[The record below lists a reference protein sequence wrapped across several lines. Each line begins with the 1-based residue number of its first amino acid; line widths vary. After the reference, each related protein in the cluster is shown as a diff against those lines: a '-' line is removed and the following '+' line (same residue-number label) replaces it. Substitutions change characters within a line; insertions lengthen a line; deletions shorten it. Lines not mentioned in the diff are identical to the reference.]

1 MTEFGDKGD
10 GITRRDFLDGVAITA
25 AGLAAAAAAPHLSGA
40 EALASSRGHGPRPLP
55 PGYYPP
61 TETGLKGQSDEFV
74 RDIMRIDG
82 PPNQRD
88 VHSTRGGP
96 GIHVR
101 HIRDSDETY
110 DCVIVGAGASGLAAA
125 KYYRDRFG
133 EDARILLLDPLPDF
147 GGHSARN
154 EFHVGP
160 TTFLKNGGTV
170 NLDTVTSWNQTTG
183 GLQDIPG
190 SYGQPSVDMLE
201 YLGVDAFDF
210 PEASNPPIPSSYGL
224 RAMALFP
231 AKDWG
236 ADTLIPNKTNA
247 VSWHDWLATTPWSP
261 EARAGI
267 ERIQEDAQD
276 WIALKHGPKTDAETK
291 AILSRL
297 TQKRY
302 YMDYIGVPEQAIRQ
316 YQRNGHG
323 LLGAGAQA
331 VSAADMWALGS
342 PGFDGLVGGEGLAF
356 TPFPGI
362 GRTPQMGLQEGAEDS
377 PSPTWP
383 DGNSSLLRLLVGRLI
398 PGAVSDVGGAPP
410 NMENVVNAVTDYSQ
424 LDKRGNTVRIRLNS
438 LVFRVKPGES
448 KHRHGDRRKR
458 LAEVDYLIDG
468 ERHGRRVRAN
478 HVVMA
483 CWNRVT
489 AHVLDDLPRSQ
500 VRDLCYARKTPLI
513 YGRAALTNWRAFA
526 DAKITS
532 VSPRGNSLFWDT
544 TSLQAG
550 VSFGSVYGPTPNTPD
565 QPAMLNFTV
574 VPTDH
579 DATPQLAAYEG
590 GRKRLLQMSF
600 RDLERALIDV
610 LDRSVN
616 KSGGDFEPQRDMH
629 SIMINR
635 WNYGY
640 AHELTSVW
648 DPSLY
653 GPWANQPQVRGRRP
667 VKNVSIANSDS
678 AAFAYTHSAI
688 NEGYRAVQDLPG

>member
-25 AGLAAAAAAPHLSGA
+25 GGLAAAAAAPHLSGA
-40 EALASSRGHGPRPLP
+40 EALAASRGHGPQPLP
-55 PGYYPP
+55 PGYFPP
-61 TETGLKGQSDEFV
+61 TVTGLKGQPDHVVE
-74 RDIMRIDG
+74 DIMRIDG

-88 VHSTRGGP
+88 VHSTKGGP

-101 HIRDSDETY
+101 HVRDSDETY

-133 EDARILLLDPLPDF
+133 EDSRILLLDPLPDF
-147 GGHSARN
+147 GGHSHRN

-170 NLDTVTSWNQTTG
+170 NLDSTGRWNETTG
-183 GLQDIPG
+183 GQMDIPG
-190 SYGQPSVDMLE
+190 SYGQPAVDMLD
-201 YLGVDAFDF
+201 YLGVEPDTF
-210 PEASNPPIPSSYGL
+210 PEISSANLGL
-224 RAMALFP
+224 RTMLLFP

-236 ADTLIPNKTNA
+236 KDSVVPNKTNSL
-247 VSWHDWLATTPWSP
+247 SWTEWLATTPWSP
-261 EARAGI
+261 EAQAAI
-267 ERIQEDAQD
+267 VRIQEGTTD
-276 WIALKHGPKTDAETK
+276 WIEAKHGEKTDQQKK

-302 YMDYIGVPEQAIRQ
+302 YMDYIGSPEKAILQ

-331 VSAADMWALGS
+331 VSAGDMWALS
-342 PGFDGLVGGEGLAF
+342 APGFQGLDLGNE
-356 TPFPGI
+356 PFPGI
-362 GRTPQMGLQEGAEDS
+362 GRTPQFVLLEDEEES

-383 DGNSSLLRLLVGRLI
+383 DGNSSLLRLLVDRLI
-398 PGAVSDVGGAPP
+398 PGAVSHPGGATPT
-410 NMENVVNAVTDYSQ
+410 MENVVNAVTDYSK
-424 LDKRGNTVRIRLNS
+424 LDRHGNKVRIRLHS
-438 LVFRVKPGES
+438 LVFRVEPAS
-448 KHRHGDRRKR
+448 KRER

-468 ERHGRRVRAN
+468 EKSGRRVRAK

-489 AHVLDDLPRSQ
+489 AHVLEDLPRQQ
-500 VRDLCYARKTPLI
+500 VKDLCYARKVPLI
-513 YGRAALTNWRAFA
+513 YGRAALNNWQAFK
-526 DAKITS
+526 DANIGS
-532 VSPRGNSLFWDT
+532 ISPRGNSLFWDS
-544 TSLQAG
+544 TSIQAG
-550 VSFGSVYGPTPNTPD
+550 HTFGSVYGPTPVTPD
-565 QPAMLNFTV
+565 QPAVLNFTV

-579 DATPQLAAYEG
+579 NATPQLAAYEG
-590 GRKRLLQMSF
+590 GRKKLLQMSF
-600 RDLERALIDV
+600 RDLEKALVDVID
-610 LDRSVN
+610 RTVN
-616 KSGGDFEPQRDMH
+616 KSGGDFEPQRDLH
-629 SIMINR
+629 SIMVNR

-640 AHELTSVW
+640 AHEMTSVW

-653 GPWANQPQVRGRRP
+653 GPWANQPQVRGRKP
-667 VKNVSIANSDS
+667 LKNVSIANSDS

>member
-1 MTEFGDKGD
+1 MTEFGDKDD

-25 AGLAAAAAAPHLSGA
+25 AGLAAAAAAPHLTGA
-40 EALASSRGHGPRPLP
+40 EALASSRGHSPSPLP
-55 PGYYPP
+55 RGYYPP
-61 TETGLKGQSDEFV
+61 TRTGLKGQSDELV

-88 VHSTRGGP
+88 VHSTKGGP

-101 HIRDSDETY
+101 RVVDSDETY

-133 EDARILLLDPLPDF
+133 EDSKILLLDPLPDY
-147 GGHSARN
+147 GGHSTRN

-170 NLDTVTSWNQTTG
+170 NLDSVATWNQPTG
-183 GLQDIPG
+183 GLMDIPG
-190 SYGQPSVDMLE
+190 SYGQPSVDLLA
-201 YLGVDAFDF
+201 YLGVEPDTF
-210 PEASNPPIPSSYGL
+210 PAGGSASLGL
-224 RAMALFP
+224 RTMQLFP
-231 AKDWG
+231 ARDWG
-236 ADTLIPNKTNA
+236 TETLLPPRGSLT
-247 VSWHDWLATTPWSP
+247 WTQYLAQTPLSP
-261 EARAGI
+261 AAQAALV
-267 ERIQEDAQD
+267 RIMEDDETKD
-276 WIALKHGPKTDAETK
+276 WIALKGGPTGDQEKK
-291 AILSRL
+291 ALLSRI
-297 TQKRY
+297 TQKQY
-302 YMDYIGVPEQAIRQ
+302 YMRYLDAPEQATVWH
-316 YQRNGHG
+316 QRVGHG

-331 VSAADMWALGS
+331 VSAGDMWALGS
-342 PGFDGLVGGEGLAF
+342 IPGFAGLGLNGDA
-356 TPFPGI
+356 FPGI
-362 GRTPQMGLQEGAEDS
+362 GRTPQFGLTETGE
-377 PSPTWP
+377 SPTWP
-383 DGNSSLLRLLVGRLI
+383 DGNSSLLRLLVERLI
-398 PGAVSDVGGAPP
+398 PGSVSRPGGAALDQ
-410 NMENVVNAVTDYSQ
+410 ENVVNAITDYSK
-424 LDKRGNTVRIRLNS
+424 LDRRGNDVRIRLKS

-448 KHRHGDRRKR
+448 RHRHGDRRKR

-468 ERHGRRVRAN
+468 ERHGRRVRST

-489 AHVLDDLPRSQ
+489 AHILEDLPRSQ
-500 VRDLCYARKTPLI
+500 IKDLCYARKTPLI
-513 YGRAALTNWRAFA
+513 YGRAALTNWQAFK
-526 DAKITS
+526 DANIGS
-532 VSPRGNSLFWDT
+532 VQPRGNSLFWDS

-550 VSFGSVYGPTPNTPD
+550 HRFGSAYGPTPATPD
-565 QPAMLNFTV
+565 QPAVLNFTV

-590 GRKRLLQMSF
+590 GRKKLLEMSF
-600 RDLERALIDV
+600 RELEGALVDV
-610 LDRSVN
+610 LERSVN
-616 KSGGDFEPQRDMH
+616 KSGGNFEPKRDIH

-667 VKNVSIANSDS
+667 LRNVSIANSDS

>member
-25 AGLAAAAAAPHLSGA
+25 AGLAAAAAAPHLTGA
-40 EALASSRGHGPRPLP
+40 EALASSRGHSPSPLP
-55 PGYYPP
+55 RGYYPP
-61 TETGLKGQSDEFV
+61 TRTGLKGQRDDLV

-88 VHSTRGGP
+88 VHSTKGGP

-101 HIRDSDETY
+101 RVVDSDETY

-133 EDARILLLDPLPDF
+133 EGSRILLLDPLPDY

-154 EFHVGP
+154 EFHVGD

-170 NLDTVTSWNQTTG
+170 NLDSVATWNQPTG
-183 GLQDIPG
+183 GLMDIPG
-190 SYGQPSVDMLE
+190 SYGQPALDLLA
-201 YLGVDAFDF
+201 YLGVDPGTF
-210 PEASNPPIPSSYGL
+210 PEPESAALGL
-224 RAMALFP
+224 RAMLLFP
-231 AKDWG
+231 ARDWG
-236 ADTLIPNKTNA
+236 ADALVPNRVA
-247 VSWHDWLATTPWSP
+247 PQPWPEFLATTPFSP
-261 EARAGI
+261 EARAAI
-267 ERIQEDAQD
+267 ARIQTGTTD
-276 WIALKHGPKTDAETK
+276 WLEARHGELDDQQKK
-291 AILSRL
+291 AILSRI
-297 TQKRY
+297 TQKQY
-302 YMDYIGVPEQAIRQ
+302 YMDYIGAPEQAIRQ

-331 VSAADMWALGS
+331 VSAGDMWGLFA
-342 PGFDGLVGGEGLAF
+342 PGFQGLGL
-356 TPFPGI
+356 TDDPFPGI
-362 GRTPQMGLQEGAEDS
+362 GRTPQFGRLPETD

-383 DGNSSLLRLLVGRLI
+383 DGNSSLLRLLVDRLI
-398 PGAVSDVGGAPP
+398 PGSVAGPGGAAL
-410 NMENVVNAVTDYSQ
+410 NQENVLNAVTDYSK
-424 LDKRGNTVRIRLNS
+424 LDRRRNDVRIRLKS
-438 LVFRVKPGES
+438 LVFRVKPGGT

-468 ERHGRRVRAN
+468 ERHGRRVRAT

-489 AHVLDDLPRSQ
+489 AHILEDLPRSQ
-500 VRDLCYARKTPLI
+500 VKDLCYARKTPLI
-513 YGRAALTNWRAFA
+513 YGRAALNNWQAFA
-526 DAKITS
+526 DADIGS
-532 VSPRGNSLFWDT
+532 VSPRGNSLFWDS

-550 VSFGSVYGPTPNTPD
+550 HTFGSVYGPKPAQPD

-590 GRKRLLQMSF
+590 GRKKLLQMSF
-600 RDLERALIDV
+600 RDLERALVDV

-616 KSGGDFEPQRDMH
+616 KSGGDFEPQRDIH
-629 SIMINR
+629 SIMVNR

-653 GPWANQPQVRGRRP
+653 GPWAQQPQVKGRKPLR
-667 VKNVSIANSDS
+667 NVSIANSDS

>member
-10 GITRRDFLDGVAITA
+10 GITRRDFLDGVAISA
-25 AGLAAAAAAPHLSGA
+25 AGLAAAAAAPHLTGA
-40 EALASSRGHGPRPLP
+40 EALASTRGHDPRPLP
-55 PGYYPP
+55 PGYFPP
-61 TETGLKGQSDEFV
+61 TVTGLKGQPDDVVE
-74 RDIMRIDG
+74 DIMRIDG
-82 PPNQRD
+82 RPNQRD
-88 VHSTRGGP
+88 VHSTKGGP
-96 GIHVR
+96 GIKVR

-125 KYYRDRFG
+125 KHYRDRFG
-133 EDARILLLDPLPDF
+133 EDSRILLLDPLPDF
-147 GGHSARN
+147 GGHSHRN

-183 GLQDIPG
+183 GLDDIPG
-190 SYGQPSVDMLE
+190 SYGQPSLDLLE
-201 YLGVDAFDF
+201 YLGVDPFDF
-210 PEASNPPIPSSYGL
+210 PSTSGPGIPSSYGL
-224 RAMALFP
+224 RAMVLFP

-236 ADTLIPNKTNA
+236 QDTLIPNRTNA
-247 VSWHDWLATTPWSP
+247 VSWPDWLATTPWSQAAQ
-261 EARAGI
+261 EGI
-267 ERIQEDAQD
+267 ARIQTDETTD
-276 WIALKHGPKTDAETK
+276 WIALKHGPQSDQQKK
-291 AILSRL
+291 AILSKL

-316 YQRNGHG
+316 YQRNGHS

-331 VSAADMWALGS
+331 VSAGDMWALGS
-342 PGFDGLVGGEGLAF
+342 PGFEGLGLNF
-356 TPFPGI
+356 DPFPGI

-383 DGNSSLLRLLVGRLI
+383 DGNSSLLRLLVDRMI
-398 PGAVSDVGGAPP
+398 PGAVSHPGGSAPT
-410 NMENVVNAVTDYSQ
+410 MESVVNAVTDYSK
-424 LDKRGNTVRIRLNS
+424 LDRPGNKVRIRLHS
-438 LVFRVKPGES
+438 LVFNVKPGGS

-468 ERHGRRVRAN
+468 ERHGRRVRAT

-489 AHVLDDLPRSQ
+489 AHILEDLPRSQ
-500 VRDLCYARKTPLI
+500 VKDLCYARKTPLI
-513 YGRAALTNWRAFA
+513 YGRAALNNWQAFA
-526 DAKITS
+526 DAKISS

-550 VSFGSVYGPTPNTPD
+550 VRFGSAYGPTPNTPD
-565 QPAMLNFTV
+565 QPAVLNFTV

-590 GRKRLLQMSF
+590 GRKKLLQMSF
-600 RDLERALIDV
+600 RDLERSVIDV
-610 LDRSVN
+610 LERSVN
-616 KSGGDFEPQRDMH
+616 KAGGDFEPQRDLH

-653 GPWANQPQVRGRRP
+653 GPWANQPQVRGRKP
-667 VKNVSIANSDS
+667 LKNVSIANSDS